1 MAATEKRQR
10 GDKNKRDVSPKQSG
24 PVYGPVQRIPL
35 RLLERHPANRVP
47 PAGNVAAIAESFA
60 ASGQLEP
67 VHVHEIRDHGETVY
81 QIVGGE
87 CRWRAAELVGW
98 ETIEARVLLGRTCGN
113 GTVDPAVDDAYV
125 LGLVAEHNGAREDLT
140 PRQRAE
146 LGFALEAAGYTL
158 TEAARRVGFRS
169 HSTLSNFRRI
179 LRLPAEVVERVD
191 LSDGDSRKISQEVAR
206 AIADYADVPDV
217 LQLIVDDL
225 DKHPEEW
232 RDSIEDSLGYVLREL
247 TRPMQPVENQT
258 DWQHTRHTPHFD
270 AGRLTDEQRQELRVV
285 ELPDGRVV
293 ATNIDAW
300 DKVQRAADKPSG
312 KDADESR
319 QAGKEVPERTVAE
332 KREQCK
338 QRKERFASQVER
350 WLHRWQCEWLVDQLQ
365 LGSDEV
371 QILLGYLVLDGSM
384 YLRGASQLAIG
395 ASRHYVTPDQRALA
409 LPRGQ
414 WPAVWQTVVRS
425 ELKQPDP
432 PHGFRLSRA
441 LIKNLCDGVGWD
453 TQAGWQEL
461 HHGITGKDRLES
473 FFQLHDREQLI
484 RLAADEFGLFVDP
497 DGQKKVL
504 VQRLLTHQTTLPC
517 PACLLPAAKG
527 AAARNG
533 TCGRRRGRANG
544 RRIAD

>member
-1 MAATEKRQR
+1 MVTEKRKR
-10 GDKNKRDVSPKQSG
+10 GDKNNRDVSPKQSG

-179 LRLPAEVVERVD
+179 LRLPAELVERID
-191 LSDGDSRKISQEVAR
+191 LPDGDRRKITQEVAR
-206 AIADYADVPDV
+206 AIADYADVPAL

-225 DKHPEEW
+225 DEHPEEW
-232 RDSIEDSLGYVLREL
+232 RDSIEDSLGYVLRVR

-258 DWQHTRHTPHFD
+258 GWQDTRDTPRFD
-270 AGRLTDEQRQELRVV
+270 PDRLTDEQRQELGVV
-285 ELPDGRVV
+285 ELSNGRTA

-300 DKVQRAADKPSG
+300 DKLQRAAHDDEIHQDGKP
-312 KDADESR
+312 K
-319 QAGKEVPERTVAE
+319 RTAVE
-332 KREQCK
+332 NRENAK
-338 QRKERFASQVER
+338 AKKERLANHVER

-365 LGSDEV
+365 LGTDEV
-371 QILLGYLVLDGSM
+371 QILLGYLVLEGSM
-384 YLRGASQLAIG
+384 YLRGASELAIG
-395 ASRHYVTPDQRALA
+395 ASRHYVTPAQRALA

-414 WPAVWQTVVRS
+414 WPAVWQAVVRS
-425 ELKQPDP
+425 ELKEPDP
-432 PHGFRLSRA
+432 PHGFRLSRE
-441 LIKNLCDGVGWD
+441 LIVQLCGDLGWD
-453 TQAGWQEL
+453 VSASWVDLQRQAL
-461 HHGITGKDRLES
+461 KDRLES
-473 FFQLHDREQLI
+473 FFQLHEREQLI
-484 RLAADEFGLFVDP
+484 RLAADEFGMFVDAEC
-497 DGQKKVL
+497 QKKVL

-517 PACLLPAAKG
+517 PACLMPAAKAADKKSKKAKAKG
-527 AAARNG
+527 AAA
-533 TCGRRRGRANG
+533 
-544 RRIAD
+544 